1 MTNEGNQ
8 PIDETAAAETAAIAA
23 CQKGDRDAFETIVRN
38 YASRAAGVARSILRD
53 AVGAEDA
60 SQEAFIRAYRAI
72 HRFDLKERFY
82 PWFYRILKN
91 VCLTRLKK
99 RKIADFSLDAENAPP
114 LEADPDDP
122 ADRVAKQELRA
133 TIFAAM
139 DLLSDPHREIIYL
152 AHFEQLSYNEIA
164 GCLSIPNGTVMSRL
178 WAARKALK
186 KHLGPL
192 VQHHE

>member
-8 PIDETAAAETAAIAA
+8 PIDEIAAAETAAIAA

-152 AHFEQLSYNEIA
+152 AHFEQLSYKEIA

-192 VQHHE
+192 VQPHE

>member
-1 MTNEGNQ
+1 MKADGRT
-8 PIDETAAAETAAIAA
+8 PIDETVAAETAALAA

-38 YASRAAGVARSILRD
+38 YAARAAGVARSILRD
-53 AVGAEDA
+53 AVAADDA

-72 HRFDLKERFY
+72 HRFDLGMAFY

-114 LEADPDDP
+114 VAAKPNDP
-122 ADRVAKQELRA
+122 ADNASRKELRA
-133 TIFAAM
+133 TILQAV
-139 DLLSDPHREIIYL
+139 DTLSDPHREIIHL
-152 AHFEQLSYNEIA
+152 AHFEQLSYKEIA
-164 GCLSIPNGTVMSRL
+164 ECLSIPNGTVMSRL

-186 KHLGPL
+186 KVLGPL
-192 VQHHE
+192 MHSHL

>member
-1 MTNEGNQ
+1 MTTEGNQ